1 MKKFFI
7 LAVVLCVASASAMT
21 AGVVKTPYT
30 PPTNAYWQII
40 DDGGD
45 NVLACVLEGQEV
57 YGNGDDC
64 RIYNT
69 DTMDF
74 TTVTSNE
81 LYLEFDISLV
91 NDDPGDHCILQMR
104 DAGDSSWTTFEDF
117 DADTAGY
124 EPRSYDLVAGA
135 WGDWTVYDSVYTRFR
150 WQSDDD
156 GTSDGVRVNNFNLYS
171 PGMTIWE
178 QYLEWTSDHSP
189 YGPGEAVN
197 LDISELAGSDECYV
211 NFHYDDEGI
220 WAWWCEVDQVVVSDD
235 TRATILT
242 EDFESWPP
250 DDYGEEWEIT
260 ELGSPGYIWKSN
272 SMIGRSNYAG
282 YSGYCAD
289 ADSDAHYPGGIDS
302 EMISPAFDC
311 SDSSTVELDFIGAYN
326 YIGSPEYFE
335 VLAGYEAAP
344 IDFLFDD
351 FEGDLSLW
359 TVVDQGSGNVNIE
372 ERSLGTIKGMFH

>member
-7 LAVVLCVASASAMT
+7 LAVVFCVASASAIT
-21 AGVVKTPYT
+21 ADVVKTPYT

-45 NVLACVLEGQEV
+45 NVLACVLDGQAV
-57 YGNGDDC
+57 YGDGDDC

-74 TTVTSNE
+74 TTVSSDE

-91 NDDPGDHCILQMR
+91 NDGVGDHCLLQMR
-104 DAGDSSWTTFEDF
+104 NSDDSSWTTFEDF

-124 EPRSYDLVAGA
+124 EPRTYDLIYGA
-135 WGDWTVYDSVYTRFR
+135 WGDWTVNDSVYARFR
-150 WQSDDD
+150 WESDDD

-171 PGMTIWE
+171 PGMTIWD

-189 YGPGEAVN
+189 YGPGESVN
-197 LDISELAGSDECYV
+197 LDISDVAGSSAAYV
-211 NFHYDDEGI
+211 SFHYDDEGT
-220 WAWWCEVDQVVVSDD
+220 WAWWCEVDAVEVSDN
-235 TRATILT
+235 TKASILT

-250 DDYGEEWEIT
+250 PDWTIT
-260 ELGSPGYIWKSN
+260 VEGSN
-272 SMIGRSNYAG
+272 SWVSNTTVGRPNYTG
-282 YSGYCAD
+282 GGGNCAD
-289 ADSDAHYPGGIDS
+289 CDSDYWFPPVAGELIT
-302 EMISPAFDC
+302 PAMDC
-311 SDSSTVELDFIGAYN
+311 SESSSVDLDFQASYNWIG
-326 YIGSPEYFE
+326 GSEYFE

-351 FEGDLSLW
+351 FESDLSLW
-359 TVVDQGSGNVNIE
+359 TVVDQGSGNINITE
-372 ERSLGTIKGMFH
+372 KSLGTIKGMFH